1 MIPGNKI
8 VAIGDVNIDIIIK
21 YKDDKIEG
29 IIEEYSF
36 TLGGST
42 LNSAIILAN
51 SKVWVDFY
59 GKAGRGVPTQFFQKL
74 KALFNNLYLDKSEEK
89 NGMVISLSSEKDRKM
104 LSYRGSNREKI
115 SELPEKGDILLLSSY
130 YLIDHELDI
139 NLDNFKHKILSIG
152 DSKIELQKDLVN
164 KFDLIFMNE
173 KHYQIG
179 NYINKI
185 KNSELVVTCGENGS
199 FTIFNGKKI
208 FEKQTNKVKVKDTTG
223 AGDAFLAGYVYSRI
237 IEQNDIKSS
246 LKKGNYCGA
255 TAITIFGTGL
265 LFIKNELDLSN
276 THNLKI

>member
-8 VAIGDVNIDIIIK
+8 VAVGDINIDIIIK
-21 YKDDKIEG
+21 YKDDKMEG
-29 IIEEYSF
+29 TIEEYSF

-51 SKVWVDFY
+51 SKVCVDFY
-59 GKAGRGVPTQFFQKL
+59 GVIGEGIPTQFLEKL
-74 KALFNNLYLDKSEEK
+74 KTLFNDLYFDKSKEK
-89 NGMVISLSSEKDRKM
+89 NGMVISLSGEKDRKM

-115 SELPEKGDILLLSSY
+115 SKLPQKGDILLLSSY
-130 YLIDHELDI
+130 YLIDHGLDI

-185 KNSELVVTCGENGS
+185 KNSELIVTCGEKGS

-223 AGDAFLAGYVYSRI
+223 AGDTFLAGYVYSRI
-237 IEQNDIKSS
+237 IKQNDIKTS
-246 LKKGNYCGA
+246 LKIGNYCGA
-255 TAITIFGTGL
+255 MATTIFGTGL

-276 THNLKI
+276 TENLNI